1 MEDGGLK
8 SCPFCGSS
16 DLLQTDQ
23 MLRETEG
30 PLACD
35 PDEISE
41 DEWFV
46 VCGDCGAMGP
56 MSPSAE
62 MAQAA
67 WNQRA

>member
-1 MEDGGLK
+1 MANDELK
-8 SCPFCGSS
+8 ACPFCGSS

-23 MLRETEG
+23 MLREMEG

-56 MSPSAE
+56 TSPSAGQ
-62 MAQAA
+62 AQAA
-67 WNQRA
+67 WNRRA